1 MRSYPVV
8 TRHIYHS
15 NLLAEVRLTK
25 YYIWLTLSIQ
35 ASMSAFRHCAPN
47 LPSFYTVVCVWIK
60 IIREGRPRSLLNV
73 VCNDC
78 VMQCKVSLCSKV
90 ITS

>member
-1 MRSYPVV
+1 MRSYSVV

-25 YYIWLTLSIQ
+25 YYIWLALSIQ

-47 LPSFYTVVCVWIK
+47 LPSFYVCK
-60 IIREGRPRSLLNV
+60 YRLFG
-73 VCNDC
+73 
-78 VMQCKVSLCSKV
+78 KVDLEVS
-90 ITS
+90 